1 VGDQENPRMMESLA
15 KGEMLGERIHQR
27 YPKHDHRINK
37 KEKSVMP
44 QYEYPLRL
52 SKMVSRIAIPSF
64 PIEVANHDG
73 VALFVGREK
82 LRIFFANSIHVFS
95 AATAGKKEAEQ
106 YQILDHSEQGVDR
119 GFRFVSSADR
129 LPVGKILQHKR
140 NEMVLIDISDPY
152 GKPVASAADNVYERL
167 KAVMK
172 SFVSG
177 GSKKVLD
184 TTSPLQ
190 FRSASQAPMFSLV
203 PLDTKGST
211 QLTLESPEVSAEHE
225 KCILLSAITL
235 MFWWQHDESA
245 GS

>member
-1 VGDQENPRMMESLA
+1 
-15 KGEMLGERIHQR
+15 
-27 YPKHDHRINK
+27 
-37 KEKSVMP
+37 MP

-52 SKMVSRIAIPSF
+52 SKMVSRIAIPTF
-64 PIEVANHDG
+64 PIVVENHDG
-73 VALFVGREK
+73 VDLFVGREK
-82 LRIFFANSIHVFS
+82 LRIFSANSIHVFS
-95 AATAGKKEAEQ
+95 AAEAGKKEAER
-106 YQILDHSEQGVDR
+106 YQILDYSGKGVDR
-119 GFRFVSSADR
+119 GARFVSSAGSG
-129 LPVGKILQHKR
+129 PVGKILQRRR
-140 NEMVLIDISDPY
+140 NEMVLTDISDPY

-177 GSKKVLD
+177 GSRKVLD
-184 TTSPLQ
+184 TASSLQ

-211 QLTLESPEVSAEHE
+211 QLTLESPDLSAEHE